1 MSRSY
6 DMQVIVKKFDMDRIN
21 EIKEACKNEWSFED
35 MDIYQMDADPM
46 IIGNAEDNL
55 CSGET
60 EDEFADRI
68 SAAIWK
74 ANNGYCPITVRAMY
88 LEDLP
93 YEIHERVHKHY
104 QRWLKKAA

>member
-1 MSRSY
+1 MSRFY
-6 DMQVIVKKFDMDRIN
+6 NIQLNIKGFDMDRVSQITT
-21 EIKEACKNEWSFED
+21 ACKDEWSFED
-35 MDIYQMDADPM
+35 MDIHQMDTDPVM
-46 IIGNAEDNL
+46 IGDAEGNL

-74 ANNGYCPITVRAMY
+74 ANNGFCPITVRAMY